1 MIWQTKERIGA
12 NASGSRARV
21 QSTSPRHV
29 VVLGGGLGGIAAATI
44 LAEKGVKV
52 TLVERETHLGGR
64 VGAWTDRL
72 SSGEAF
78 QMERGFH
85 AFFRQYYN
93 LRALMRRVDPT
104 LSSLVPLHDYPLL
117 GPNGVRESF
126 SGLPKQAPFN
136 IAALVRRTN
145 TLSLSDLPKIR
156 VDRAMEMLRFDMD
169 RSYAR
174 YDSMTARE
182 FLDSLNFPREA
193 RRMLFDVFAHSFFN
207 PEEGMSAGELLM
219 MFHFYFTGNPEG
231 LIFDVLKEPFSTALF
246 LPMQKYLENLGVD
259 LILGDAATRVTRAG
273 AFFDVST
280 SQGAV
285 LQHANGV
292 VLALPVEALKQL
304 VFESE
309 TLSEPTFRRAVDS
322 LDVTWPFAVWRLWLD
337 RPTNAGREPFVG
349 TAGLGILD
357 NISLYHL
364 FEGESRVWAE
374 RTGGS
379 IVELHAYAVAEDRDE
394 ESIKSEFLRTL
405 HEVYPET
412 RAAKILEQRF
422 LLRRDCPAFAPGSY
436 ATRPTVET
444 AIPGLYLAGD
454 FVKLP
459 VPSALMERATTS
471 GMMAANAFLSREDV
485 RGEDLY
491 SVPRRGTISLR
502 FWESRR

>member
-1 MIWQTKERIGA
+1 MIWQTKERIDKGPH
-12 NASGSRARV
+12 GTLARV
-21 QSTSPRHV
+21 DKSSPRHV
-29 VVLGGGLGGIAAATI
+29 VVLGGGLAGVSAATI

-72 SSGEAF
+72 ATGEPF

-104 LSSLVPLHDYPLL
+104 LSSLIPLHDYPLL
-117 GPNGVRESF
+117 GPDGVRESF

-156 VDRAMEMLRFDMD
+156 IDRAMEMLRFDMD
-169 RSYAR
+169 RTYAR

-246 LPMQKYLENLGVD
+246 LPMQKYLESLGVEF
-259 LILGDAATRVTRAG
+259 LLGDAATRVVRSG
-273 AFFDVST
+273 SFFDVTT
-280 SQGAV
+280 SQGTV
-285 LQHANGV
+285 LPQAHAV
-292 VLALPVEALKQL
+292 VLALPVEPLKEL
-304 VFESE
+304 VSASE
-309 TLSEPTFRRAVDS
+309 TLSDAAFRKSVSS
-322 LDVTWPFAVWRLWLD
+322 LDVTLPFAVWRLWLD
-337 RPTNAGREPFVG
+337 RPAKVGREPFVG

-357 NISLYHL
+357 NISLYQL
-364 FEGESRVWAE
+364 FEGESREWAE
-374 RTGGS
+374 RTQGS
-379 IVELHAYAVAEDRDE
+379 IVELHAYAVSEDRDE
-394 ESIKSEFLRTL
+394 ASIKKEFLSTL
-405 HEVYPET
+405 HTLYPET
-412 RAAKILEQRF
+412 KEATILEERF
-422 LLRRDCPAFAPGSY
+422 LLRRDCPAFGPGSH
-436 ATRPTVET
+436 ALRPSVDTT
-444 AIPGLYLAGD
+444 IPGLYLAGD

-471 GMMAANAFLSREDV
+471 GMMAANLFLSREDV
-485 RGEDLY
+485 RGVDLY
-491 SVPRRGTISLR
+491 SVPRRGSISLK
-502 FWESRR
+502 FWEAR